1 MIRPLYT
8 AECTLRD
15 VGSSPG
21 VDVERRVELVA
32 RPPTE
37 EVITPDELR
46 ELLETVERPVHYIGM
61 EISGPLHLGS
71 LVITGYKL
79 RDFLEAGF
87 RTTVF
92 LADWH
97 SYLNDK
103 LGGDWDRIRR
113 AAKYYAEAFRAFA
126 PGVDVV
132 LGSELYSRT
141 PDYWEWMVR
150 FAKRV
155 TLARASRT
163 LTIAGRKAGENLDM
177 DQYIYPLMQATDIR
191 ALGVD
196 VAHAGMDQRK
206 VHMLA
211 REVFPR
217 LGWRKPI
224 AVHHRL
230 LSGLLEPRSDG
241 LDEDHEMDIRVSSK
255 MSKSKP
261 EGAVFIHD
269 PPDVIEHKLLAAW
282 CPQGVEEGN
291 PVLEIARYIAFREGA
306 GLRIER
312 PTKYGGDVVYGSYE
326 ELARDF
332 REGKLH
338 PMDLKRAL
346 AAVVNGVVDPV
357 RRILASDP
365 EYSRLLGA

>member
-1 MIRPLYT
+1 
-8 AECTLRD
+8 
-15 VGSSPG
+15 
-21 VDVERRVELVA
+21 VDAERRLELVE

-37 EVITPDELR
+37 EVVTREELR
-46 ELLETVERPVHYIGM
+46 ELLETSERPRHYIGL

-71 LVITGYKL
+71 LVLTGYKL

-113 AAKYYAEAFRAFA
+113 ASRYYAEAFRAFA
-126 PGVDVV
+126 PGVEVV
-132 LGSELYSRT
+132 LGSELYART
-141 PDYWEWMVR
+141 PEYWEWLVR

-163 LTIAGRKAGENLDM
+163 LTIAGRRAGENLDM

-191 ALGVD
+191 ALEVD

-211 REVFPR
+211 REVFPK
-217 LGWRKPI
+217 LGWRTPI
-224 AVHHRL
+224 AVHHHL
-230 LSGLLEPRSDG
+230 LPGLQGPRSEG
-241 LDEDHEMDIRVSSK
+241 LDEDREMDLKVSSK

-261 EGAVFIHD
+261 EGAIFIHD
-269 PPDVIEHKLLAAW
+269 PREVIERKLLAAW

-291 PVLEIARYIAFREGA
+291 PVMEIAKYIAFRARKE
-306 GLRIER
+306 LRVER
-312 PTKYGGDVVYGSYE
+312 PAKYGGDVVYGSYE

-332 REGKLH
+332 REGRLH
-338 PMDLKRAL
+338 PLDLKRAI
-346 AAVVNGVVDPV
+346 AAVVDEAVDPV

-365 EYSRLLGA
+365 EYLSLLGA